1 MIKFIMYLVR
11 WQLSSPLLAL
21 CLWWLEPVG
30 VVWATVIAN
39 LIGGCLFFFVDK
51 MIFKE
56 KKCQ

>member
-1 MIKFIMYLVR
+1 MTKFIMYLVR

-21 CLWWLEPVG
+21 CLWWLEPIG

>member
-21 CLWWLEPVG
+21 CIWWLEPVG